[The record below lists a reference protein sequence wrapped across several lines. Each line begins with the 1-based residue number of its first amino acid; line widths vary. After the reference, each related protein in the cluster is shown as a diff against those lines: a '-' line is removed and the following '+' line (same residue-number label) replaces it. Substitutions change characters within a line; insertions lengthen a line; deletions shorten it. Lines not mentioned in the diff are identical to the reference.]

1 MARPEL
7 RSLRP
12 GVSIG
17 TAGLK
22 SVSAGNPNISPSR
35 ARTLDAAVEWYFA
48 PSAVLSVAAF
58 HKTITSTVQ
67 SRVTGPDVFSANP
80 FGLSDSLAVQA
91 CARAIGCDPNL
102 PIWLFLTPTD
112 SGRGQL
118 NGLEI
123 SLQTP
128 LSLAS
133 PRLKAWSLQA
143 ALAYSRSRIL
153 YWTKDGEMRSVN
165 DALGAPRLVANLSL
179 VYRRDRLEARLTS
192 AYRDRYLSAIPA
204 PTGGDV
210 DGVNAVAT
218 LDVSARYAFSR
229 QLAATFEGS
238 NLTDAYQRQFSDS
251 SELPNYQHRLGREYR
266 LGLSWRH

>member
-1 MARPEL
+1 
-7 RSLRP
+7 
-12 GVSIG
+12 
-17 TAGLK
+17 
-22 SVSAGNPNISPSR
+22 
-35 ARTLDAAVEWYFA
+35 
-48 PSAVLSVAAF
+48 VLSVAAF
-58 HKTITSTVQ
+58 HKTITSTAQ
-67 SRVTGPDVFSANP
+67 SKVTGPDVFSANP

-91 CARAIGCDPNL
+91 CGRTLGCDPGL
-102 PIWLFLTPTD
+102 PIWLFVTPTD

-118 NGLEI
+118 NGLEVA
-123 SLQTP
+123 LQTP

-133 PRLKAWSLQA
+133 PYLETWSLQA

-165 DALGAPRLVANLSL
+165 DALGAPRVVANLSL
-179 VYRRDRLEARLTS
+179 VYRRDRLEARATS

-229 QLAATFEGS
+229 QLAVTLEGS

-251 SELPNYQHRLGREYR
+251 SELPNYQHRQGREFR

>member
-1 MARPEL
+1 
-7 RSLRP
+7 
-12 GVSIG
+12 
-17 TAGLK
+17 
-22 SVSAGNPNISPSR
+22 
-35 ARTLDAAVEWYFA
+35 
-48 PSAVLSVAAF
+48 
-58 HKTITSTVQ
+58 
-67 SRVTGPDVFSANP
+67 
-80 FGLSDSLAVQA
+80 
-91 CARAIGCDPNL
+91 
-102 PIWLFLTPTD
+102 
-112 SGRGQL
+112 
-118 NGLEI
+118 
-123 SLQTP
+123 
-128 LSLAS
+128 
-133 PRLKAWSLQA
+133 
-143 ALAYSRSRIL
+143 
-153 YWTKDGEMRSVN
+153 MRSVN